1 MGNGHSAP
9 HRVYSKSRLHYT
21 FRLDSSTMETIE
33 KGIRRSYFGNRAAF
47 VEAMLMQYAS
57 AYEYAKESMPIWSTA
72 LTSAPDGIKRAAET
86 YPPFLHYQFSG
97 MKSHTEQE
105 QGYFIRIRHFS
116 SDTTAIAEV
125 YSPEPKVIAVQLS
138 ELTPIYCSRDI
149 VNELNR

>member
-1 MGNGHSAP
+1 MVS
-9 HRVYSKSRLHYT
+9 
-21 FRLDSSTMETIE
+21 FRLDTPTMESVSM
-33 KGIRRSYFGNRAAF
+33 GIRRTYFGNMAAF
-47 VEAMLMQYAS
+47 VETMLMQYAS
-57 AYEYAKESMPIWSTA
+57 AYDYAKESMPIWNTA
-72 LTSAPDGIKRAAET
+72 LTSAPDGIKKAAET

-125 YSPEPKVIAVQLS
+125 YSPEPKVISVQLS
-138 ELTPIYCSRDI
+138 DITPIYCCRDI

>member
-1 MGNGHSAP
+1 MVS
-9 HRVYSKSRLHYT
+9 
-21 FRLDSSTMETIE
+21 FRLDTPTMESVSM
-33 KGIRRSYFGNRAAF
+33 GIRRTYFGNMAAF
-47 VEAMLMQYAS
+47 VETMLMQYAS
-57 AYEYAKESMPIWSTA
+57 AYDYAKESMPIWSTA

-125 YSPEPKVIAVQLS
+125 YSPEPKVISVQRA
-138 ELTPIYCSRDI
+138 ELPPIYCCRDS

>member
-1 MGNGHSAP
+1 MVS
-9 HRVYSKSRLHYT
+9 
-21 FRLDSSTMETIE
+21 FRLDTPTMESVSM
-33 KGIRRSYFGNRAAF
+33 GIRRTYFGNMAAF
-47 VEAMLMQYAS
+47 VETMLMQYAS
-57 AYEYAKESMPIWSTA
+57 AYDYAKESMPIWNTA

-125 YSPEPKVIAVQLS
+125 YSPEPKVISVQLAD
-138 ELTPIYCSRDI
+138 LTPIYCCRDI

>member
-1 MGNGHSAP
+1 MSNGHRTP
-9 HRVYSKSRLHYT
+9 HRVYSKSRTVYY
-21 FRLDSSTMETIE
+21 FRLDIPTMETIDRA
-33 KGIRRSYFGNRAAF
+33 IRRTYFGNSAAL

-57 AYEYAKESMPIWSTA
+57 AYDYAKESMPIWSTA
-72 LTSAPDGIKRAAET
+72 LTTAPKEIKAAAET
-86 YPPFLHYQFSG
+86 YPPFLHYQFSDT
-97 MKSHTEQE
+97 KSHTEQE

-138 ELTPIYCSRDI
+138 ELTPIYCCRDI

>member
-1 MGNGHSAP
+1 MVS
-9 HRVYSKSRLHYT
+9 
-21 FRLDSSTMETIE
+21 FRLDIPTVESVSI
-33 KGIRRSYFGNRAAF
+33 GIRRTYFGNMAAF

-57 AYEYAKESMPIWSTA
+57 AYDYAKESMPIWSTA
-72 LTSAPDGIKRAAET
+72 LTSAPEGIKKAAEV

-125 YSPEPKVIAVQLS
+125 YSPEPKVIAVQLT
-138 ELTPIYCSRDI
+138 ELTPIYCCRDI

>member
-1 MGNGHSAP
+1 MVS
-9 HRVYSKSRLHYT
+9 
-21 FRLDSSTMETIE
+21 FRLDTPTMESVSM
-33 KGIRRSYFGNRAAF
+33 GIRRTYFGNMAAF
-47 VEAMLMQYAS
+47 VETMLMQYAS
-57 AYEYAKESMPIWSTA
+57 AYDYAKESMPIWNTA

-86 YPPFLHYQFSG
+86 YPPFLHDQFSG

-125 YSPEPKVIAVQLS
+125 YSPEPKVISVQLAD
-138 ELTPIYCSRDI
+138 LTPIYCCRDI

>member
-1 MGNGHSAP
+1 MVS
-9 HRVYSKSRLHYT
+9 
-21 FRLDSSTMETIE
+21 FRLDTPTMESVSM
-33 KGIRRSYFGNRAAF
+33 GIRRTYFGNMAAF
-47 VEAMLMQYAS
+47 VETMLMQYAS
-57 AYEYAKESMPIWSTA
+57 AYDYAKESMPIWSTA
-72 LTSAPDGIKRAAET
+72 LTSAPDGIKKAAET

-125 YSPEPKVIAVQLS
+125 YSPEPKVISVQLAD
-138 ELTPIYCSRDI
+138 LTPIYCCRDI

>member
-1 MGNGHSAP
+1 MVS
-9 HRVYSKSRLHYT
+9 
-21 FRLDSSTMETIE
+21 FRLDTPTMESVSM
-33 KGIRRSYFGNRAAF
+33 GIRRTYFGNMAAF
-47 VEAMLMQYAS
+47 VETMLMQYAS
-57 AYEYAKESMPIWSTA
+57 AYDYAKESMPIWSTA

-125 YSPEPKVIAVQLS
+125 YSPEPKVISVQLAD
-138 ELTPIYCSRDI
+138 LTPIYCCRDI

>member
-1 MGNGHSAP
+1 MVS
-9 HRVYSKSRLHYT
+9 
-21 FRLDSSTMETIE
+21 FRLDTPTMESVSM
-33 KGIRRSYFGNRAAF
+33 GIRRTYFGNMAAF
-47 VEAMLMQYAS
+47 VETMLMQYAS
-57 AYEYAKESMPIWSTA
+57 AYDYAKESMPIWSTA
-72 LTSAPDGIKRAAET
+72 LTSAPDGIKKAAET

-125 YSPEPKVIAVQLS
+125 YSPEPKVISVQLAD
-138 ELTPIYCSRDI
+138 LAPIYCCRDI

>member
-1 MGNGHSAP
+1 MVS
-9 HRVYSKSRLHYT
+9 
-21 FRLDSSTMETIE
+21 FRLDTPTMESVSM
-33 KGIRRSYFGNRAAF
+33 GIRRTYFGNMAAF
-47 VEAMLMQYAS
+47 VETMLMQYAS
-57 AYEYAKESMPIWSTA
+57 AYDYAKESMPIWSTA
-72 LTSAPDGIKRAAET
+72 LTSAPDGIKKAAET

-125 YSPEPKVIAVQLS
+125 YSPEPKVISVQLTD
-138 ELTPIYCSRDI
+138 LTPIYCCRDI